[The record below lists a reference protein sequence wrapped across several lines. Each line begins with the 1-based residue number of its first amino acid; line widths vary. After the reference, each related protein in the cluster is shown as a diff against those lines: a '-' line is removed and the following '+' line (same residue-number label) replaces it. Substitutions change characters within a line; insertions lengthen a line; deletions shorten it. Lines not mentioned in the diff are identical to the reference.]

1 MTLPQ
6 AEVLLMLLAAGL
18 YLYDSALLLH
28 INEGM
33 LTPGRGGAWRV
44 RFGSSQL
51 TFRGKELYVPSPFLP
66 HRPEFRLLWGTRSAA
81 MEAHAVWR
89 ARRKLFKPLAPLVWA
104 MACALFVL
112 LPLGLFSMAGDWILL
127 LALAMLYLGTA
138 GALLWLG
145 AKRSELGLSR
155 RQFGALTFELL
166 ACPPFAVNV
175 IRRVAVEMALDSD
188 LLSVARALQAPAD
201 WHASRGEFI
210 ARLDEQID
218 SEEEN
223 SERIALL
230 RQSRQKLIEEAPC
243 PA

>member
-1 MTLPQ
+1 VTLPQ
-6 AEVLLMLLAAGL
+6 AELVLMLVAAGL

-33 LTPGRGGAWRV
+33 VMPARGGAWRV
-44 RFGSSQL
+44 RFGSSRL
-51 TFRGKELYVPSPFLP
+51 SFRGKELYVPSPFLP
-66 HRPEFRLLWGTRSAA
+66 HRPEFRLLWSLRSGSV
-81 MEAHAVWR
+81 EAHGAWK
-89 ARRKLFKPLAPLVWA
+89 ARRDLFKPLAPVVWA

-112 LPLGLFSMAGDWILL
+112 LPLGLFSIVGDWILL
-127 LALAMLYLGTA
+127 LALAVMYLGAA

-145 AKRSELGLSR
+145 AKRSALGISR
-155 RQFGALTFELL
+155 RQFWMLAFEFF

-175 IRRVAVEMALDSD
+175 VRRVAVEMALDSD
-188 LLSVARALQAPAD
+188 LLSVARALQTPAD

-218 SEEEN
+218 AEED
-223 SERIALL
+223 SERSALL